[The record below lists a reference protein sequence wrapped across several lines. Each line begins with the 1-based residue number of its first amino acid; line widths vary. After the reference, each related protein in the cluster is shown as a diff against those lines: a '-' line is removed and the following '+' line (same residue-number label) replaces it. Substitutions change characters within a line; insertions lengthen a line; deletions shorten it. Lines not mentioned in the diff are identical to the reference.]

1 MEQLPPRLE
10 RQTRVFGGHG
20 SILGR
25 RQRDSTTDGDSS
37 STDVYTTDEEAE
49 TESDTDEASSGWS
62 DGTSDEGEWE
72 SCEQPSVLQE
82 STTLIPYNEVLSPT
96 YLS

>member
-10 RQTRVFGGHG
+10 RQARVLGRLN
-20 SILGR
+20 SVLGR
-25 RQRDSTTDGDSS
+25 RQRDCPSDGDSS

-49 TESDTDEASSGWS
+49 TESDTDETSGGWS

-82 STTLIPYNEVLSPT
+82 STTLIPYNEVLSST